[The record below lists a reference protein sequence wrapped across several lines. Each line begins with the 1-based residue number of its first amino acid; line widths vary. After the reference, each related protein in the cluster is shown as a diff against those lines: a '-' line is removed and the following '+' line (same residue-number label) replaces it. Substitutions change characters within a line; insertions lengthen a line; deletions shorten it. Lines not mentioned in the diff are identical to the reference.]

1 MTATLQTQYRWYRRA
16 PWLLALAAAAI
27 SLASHLLLTRPA
39 EAQLSD
45 VRRRLEHSKM
55 AARAARSSLK
65 ELPRVERDVE
75 EARRRLES
83 SRALPQHQD
92 LGQFIRDVTAF
103 GEEASLSKLTVQPGV
118 PRRAGE
124 LVSEIPVSLNF
135 EGDFLGVYSFLRRAE
150 AMPRLTAM
158 RALSIRSVDPM
169 AGRVEVQLSVAL
181 FFTDGY

>member
-1 MTATLQTQYRWYRRA
+1 MAVKLQTQHLWYRRA
-16 PWLLALAAAAI
+16 PWLLAVSAAAVAAGSHLFLARPAAQELSALTGRLAASRAALATART
-27 SLASHLLLTRPA
+27 SLAD
-39 EAQLSD
+39 LSQ
-45 VRRRLEHSKM
+45 
-55 AARAARSSLK
+55 
-65 ELPRVERDVE
+65 VEREVE

-118 PRRAGE
+118 PRARDQ
-124 LVSEIPVSLNF
+124 VSEIPVSLNF

-150 AMPRLTAM
+150 AMPRVTVM
-158 RALSIRSVDPM
+158 RALSIKSVDPM

>member
-1 MTATLQTQYRWYRRA
+1 MTTTLQTQHRWYRRA
-16 PWLLALAAAAI
+16 PWLVAVTAAAVA
-27 SLASHLLLTRPA
+27 LASHLLLARPA
-39 EAQLSD
+39 ERRLSD
-45 VRRRLEHSKM
+45 VHRRLETSRS
-55 AARAARSSLK
+55 ALQSARVALA

-75 EARRRLES
+75 EARRRQES
-83 SRALPQHQD
+83 ARALPQHQD

-118 PRRAGE
+118 PRARD

>member
-1 MTATLQTQYRWYRRA
+1 MTATLQTQHRWYRRA
-16 PWLLALAAAAI
+16 PWLLALAAVALAA
-27 SLASHLLLTRPA
+27 ASHLLLARPA
-39 EAQLSD
+39 ERRLSD
-45 VRRRLEHSKM
+45 LHRRLESSRG
-55 AARAARSSLK
+55 ALESARAALA

-75 EARRRLES
+75 EARRRLDS
-83 SRALPQHQD
+83 ARALPQHQD

-118 PRRAGE
+118 PRARD

-150 AMPRLTAM
+150 AMPRVTAM
-158 RALSIRSVDPM
+158 RALSIKTVDPM

>member
-1 MTATLQTQYRWYRRA
+1 MTATLQIQHRWYRRA
-16 PWLLALAAAAI
+16 PWLLAVAAA
-27 SLASHLLLTRPA
+27 SVTLASHLLLARPG
-39 EAQLSD
+39 EKRLSD
-45 VRRRLEHSKM
+45 VHRQLEISSS
-55 AARAARSSLK
+55 ALQSARAALA
-65 ELPRVERDVE
+65 ELPRVEHDVE

-83 SRALPQHQD
+83 TRALPQHQD
-92 LGQFIRDVTAF
+92 LGQFIREVTAF
-103 GEEASLSKLTVQPGV
+103 GEEAALSKLTVQPGV
-118 PRRAGE
+118 PRARD

-135 EGDFLGVYSFLRRAE
+135 EGDFIGVYSFLRRAE